1 MQATSSLSLVITA
14 LATTLLAGCDSRKE
28 SVVEKSVPA
37 VNDENCM
44 PENIAKIDEAIREKF
59 ASACL
64 RRGSF
69 QPSERKA
76 W

>member
-1 MQATSSLSLVITA
+1 MQTIHSLSLAAAA
-14 LATTLLAGCDSRKE
+14 LAMALLAGCDNPKE
-28 SVVEKSVPA
+28 PVTQTDMPA
-37 VNDENCM
+37 VNDENCT
-44 PENIAKIDEAIREKF
+44 PEYLAKVDKSIRDRF

-69 QPSERKA
+69 QPSERKT